1 MVSEQQ
7 IEIDIPNPDE
17 LFTPVYWAL
26 NEAETRFVANY
37 GGTGSSKSY
46 SSAQNEVLKA
56 CEKKELTLVIRK
68 VADTIRDSVWPS
80 FINRI
85 NEIFAFDKLT
95 AEEIEELP
103 DNITVADIWHL
114 HKSDRTITNLINGS
128 QFVFRGLDKPDK
140 IKSIEGL
147 TRIVVEEAAEL
158 EEADFFE
165 LNRRIRGRP
174 NIQITLNFNP
184 IHENHWLK
192 KRFFDREDENV
203 TIIHST
209 YRDNPFL
216 TDEDRAQIEQMRL
229 YDYNQYRVYALG
241 EWGITGNDNPWL
253 FHFRQD
259 THVGEPKFMPSYPV
273 YLSFDF
279 NREPASCLAFQMSP
293 IKGDGN
299 SFIHCIKE
307 FVIDGQLHE
316 LCERIKAT
324 YPISIL
330 YVTGDASGNRGDV
343 GFTERHATYYSMI
356 QGHLK
361 LSKAQMNINKK
372 NLEHSDSRNLCNTML
387 YSYPNILIHKD
398 CKFLLNDIQIATV
411 DDKKLKPGMLK
422 KDRDIYKMDV
432 FDCYRYFFQTYFLE
446 FASKVYLKGITKE

>member
-1 MVSEQQ
+1 MVK
-7 IEIDIPNPDE
+7 IPIRITNPNKV
-17 LFTPVYWAL
+17 FTPIFHHLWECKDRYV
-26 NEAETRFVANY
+26 VNY
-37 GGTGSSKSY
+37 GGTGSSKSF
-46 SSAQNEVLKA
+46 SAAQKEVLISCQKQVN
-56 CEKKELTLVIRK
+56 TLVIRK
-68 VADTIRDSVWPS
+68 VTNTLKRSVIAS
-80 FINRI
+80 FLKRI
-85 NEIFAFDKLT
+85 KEFKLQQFFVYNKT
-95 AEEIEELP
+95 EM
-103 DNITVADIWHL
+103 
-114 HKSDRTITNLINGS
+114 TITNVVTGS
-128 QFVFRGLDKPDK
+128 QFLFSGLDDPEKM
-140 IKSIEGL
+140 KSIEGIG
-147 TRIVVEEAAEL
+147 RVMIEEASEL
-158 EEADFFE
+158 DQGDFFE
-165 LNRRIRGRP
+165 LDRRVRGLP
-174 NIQITLNFNP
+174 DIQITLNFNP
-184 IHENHWLK
+184 IHEQHWLK
-192 KRFFDREDENV
+192 THFFDKEHHDL

-209 YRDNPFL
+209 YKDNQFL
-216 TDEDRAQIEQMRL
+216 LPADREKIEQMRL

-253 FHFRQD
+253 FHFRHD

-330 YVTGDASGNRGDV
+330 YVTGDASGNKGDV

-387 YSYPNILIHKD
+387 YSYPNILVHKD
-398 CKFLLNDIQIATV
+398 CTHLLSDIQIATV
-411 DDKKLKPGMLK
+411 DDKKQKPGMLL
-422 KDRDIYKMDV
+422 KDRKVYKMDV